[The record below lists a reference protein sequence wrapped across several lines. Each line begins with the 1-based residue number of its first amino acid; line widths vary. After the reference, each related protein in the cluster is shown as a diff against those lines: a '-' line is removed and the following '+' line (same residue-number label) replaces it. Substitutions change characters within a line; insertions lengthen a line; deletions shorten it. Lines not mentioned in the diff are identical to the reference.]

1 MLVGKALYAGSRE
14 VKTKEGKTF
23 KLIRLLDKENGEF
36 GEFFLG
42 NSARVDK
49 ELSML
54 QPVVVEMSWSMGQ
67 RGTRINLVS
76 VSKEQ

>member
-1 MLVGKALYAGSRE
+1 MLVGKALYAGIRE

-23 KLIRLLDKENGEF
+23 KLIRLFDREFGEF
-36 GEFFLG
+36 GEFFIG
-42 NSARVDK
+42 TTARVDNG
-49 ELSML
+49 LNML